1 MSVTF
6 EQLLAQ
12 AKVELDSKG
21 LYLAK
26 EHRTCEA
33 MARVFVAV
41 RAMIDTTMQQDVKA
55 ESEKTKL
62 ATANSKLAAELA
74 EAQKEL
80 NRVSMTCVK
89 RTLENDPAISEATRH
104 RALSV
109 NGN

>member
-6 EQLLAQ
+6 EQLLSQ
-12 AKVELDSKG
+12 AKVELDGKG

-41 RAMIDTTMQQDVKA
+41 RAMIDSQAQSEIKSET
-55 ESEKTKL
+55 EKTKL
-62 ATANSKLAAELA
+62 AKDNSRLAAELA

-80 NRVSMTCVK
+80 KKISITAIGRG
-89 RTLENDPAISEATRH
+89 LESDPAISEATRV

-109 NGN
+109 NGG